1 MESAGIPLDIIVYGL
16 IAGALVIVLRNV
28 LGTRNGSERQRPN
41 PFAGQSGTDKPVD
54 VLGNATP
61 AKLDGVSG
69 NVDAG
74 LVQISIADRSFDA
87 RQFVDNAKEAF
98 AIVVASFADGDKETL
113 KDLLAPEVYKSF
125 EAEIDRRAREGQKA
139 VSEVHS
145 IRKADVIAASL
156 QKTTAFVTVRFVASE
171 TYVLMDRDGKT
182 IAGNPDKVIDMTD
195 VWVFS
200 RDVKSRDPRWFVVE
214 TRDDVVE
221 TDGRNLPEVKDGTNF
236 SV

>member
-1 MESAGIPLDIIVYGL
+1 MESAGIPLDIIVYAL
-16 IAGALVIVLRNV
+16 IAGAMVIILRNV
-28 LGTRNGSERQRPN
+28 LGSRHGSERQRPN
-41 PFAGQSGTDKPVD
+41 PFAGQSGTDKPIS
-54 VLGNATP
+54 AEP
-61 AKLDGVSG
+61 AKLDGVTG

-74 LVQISIADRSFDA
+74 LVQISIADRTFDA

-98 AIVVASFADGDKETL
+98 AIVVSAFAEGDKNTL
-113 KDLLAPEVYKSF
+113 DDLLAPDVYKSF
-125 EAEIDRRAREGQKA
+125 AAEIDRRASAGQKA
-139 VSEVHS
+139 ITEVHS

-156 QKTTAFVTVRFVASE
+156 QKTKAFVTVRFVASE
-171 TYVLMDRDGKT
+171 TYVLTDKDGKT
-182 IAGNPDKVIDMTD
+182 IAGNADKVIDMTD

-221 TDGRNLPEVKDGTNF
+221 VGGMTLPEAKDSTNL